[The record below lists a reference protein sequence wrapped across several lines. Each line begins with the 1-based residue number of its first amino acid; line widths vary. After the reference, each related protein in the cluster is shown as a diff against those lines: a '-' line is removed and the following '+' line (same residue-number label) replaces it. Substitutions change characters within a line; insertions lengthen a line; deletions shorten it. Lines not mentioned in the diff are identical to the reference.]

1 MMNSKN
7 VGKKEAF
14 TMCRLLSFSNTIL
27 LPKTTYIIKPLVV
40 HALEKPLQQ

>member
-7 VGKKEAF
+7 VGKKEAL
-14 TMCRLLSFSNTIL
+14 TACSLLSFSNTIL
-27 LPKTTYIIKPLVV
+27 LPKTTYNIKPLVT